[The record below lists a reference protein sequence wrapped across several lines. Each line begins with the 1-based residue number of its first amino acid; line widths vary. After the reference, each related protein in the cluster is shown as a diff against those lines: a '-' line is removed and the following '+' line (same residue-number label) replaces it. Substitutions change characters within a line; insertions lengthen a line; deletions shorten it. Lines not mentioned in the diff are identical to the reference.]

1 MSNILGKKFIE
12 ENLSFYVYKHPLIES
27 HWRNF
32 ENFTCQKSFQRKLLK
47 ESKMSFYDVLS
58 KKIIVEILIKNMFL
72 HVKCLLKEINP
83 RNFDKKEVYVSNI
96 KLVWICIFD
105 TKTCVHLISF
115 NNNFLT
121 WLLSPCYAVSANHS
135 FLCKILTIFF
145 NYKIWTDVKSPYF
158 VEKNDIY
165 QIKNILCA
173 YDGVHES
180 FELSTPQ
187 PTLVWQHFILDK
199 EKKKPESILLA
210 VLGQLCTLNNS
221 GIQTI

>member
-1 MSNILGKKFIE
+1 MSFERKSLKKFWIFTCHTSFQRKLFRKLWSKMSFYVSHVLSKKISQKFWLNITFYMSNILGKKFIE

-96 KLVWICIFD
+96 KLEPVCCKKRQQIVPD
-105 TKTCVHLISF
+105 QLLIWGIWD
-115 NNNFLT
+115 LWRT
-121 WLLSPCYAVSANHS
+121 WRIPNW
-135 FLCKILTIFF
+135 F
-145 NYKIWTDVKSPYF
+145 
-158 VEKNDIY
+158 
-165 QIKNILCA
+165 
-173 YDGVHES
+173 
-180 FELSTPQ
+180 
-187 PTLVWQHFILDK
+187 
-199 EKKKPESILLA
+199 
-210 VLGQLCTLNNS
+210 
-221 GIQTI
+221 